1 MCLLGKMWFNPLFRK
16 AVFQLGKNAEI
27 LFLAF
32 TYCLYG
38 VRGQASVILL
48 CGSQNGIRGF
58 RLGRKCCQPLW
69 LQRWGVPPWQS
80 LLCCWGRQVG
90 WEGTWNTPSP
100 FGQRN
105 LGEKEDRPGLLTFL
119 SVFFIYCQETSI
131 LQCGSVLLYGAE
143 QFWTPARRESQER
156 GCVDSEQSIANV
168 SGLIQSTEDA
178 LEKAWAPYSVSEK
191 LTDNAPVSEEP
202 AQAHCQQQAL
212 CSRKQESQ
220 ATRHCP
226 PVWDQGMGES

>member
-16 AVFQLGKNAEI
+16 AVFQLGRNAEI

-32 TYCLYG
+32 IYCLYG

-48 CGSQNGIRGF
+48 CGSQNGKRGF

-69 LQRWGVPPWQS
+69 LQSWGVSWVPPWQS

-105 LGEKEDRPGLLTFL
+105 LGEKEDRPDLLT
-119 SVFFIYCQETSI
+119 
-131 LQCGSVLLYGAE
+131 
-143 QFWTPARRESQER
+143 
-156 GCVDSEQSIANV
+156 
-168 SGLIQSTEDA
+168 
-178 LEKAWAPYSVSEK
+178 VSESYYQSFLFTVK
-191 LTDNAPVSEEP
+191 KQVYSNVVLSSYMGQNSSGTLLEESHRKK
-202 AQAHCQQQAL
+202 AVWIASRAL
-212 CSRKQESQ
+212 QMWVAWSDRQK
-220 ATRHCP
+220 
-226 PVWDQGMGES
+226 ML

>member
-1 MCLLGKMWFNPLFRK
+1 MWFNPLFRK
-16 AVFQLGKNAEI
+16 AVFQLGRNAEI

-38 VRGQASVILL
+38 VRGQGSVILL
-48 CGSQNGIRGF
+48 CGSRNGLRVF
-58 RLGRKCCQPLW
+58 RLGRKCWQPLW
-69 LQRWGVPPWQS
+69 RQSWGVSWVPPWQS
-80 LLCCWGRQVG
+80 LLCCWGDRLDG
-90 WEGTWNTPSP
+90 KELETCLPSLDSKIWEKRRTDLAYSHSY
-100 FGQRN
+100 Q
-105 LGEKEDRPGLLTFL
+105 
-119 SVFFIYCQETSI
+119 SFFIYCQETSI
-131 LQCGSVLLYGAE
+131 LQCGSVLLCGAE
-143 QFWTPARRESQER
+143 QFWNPARRESQER
-156 GCVDSEQSIANV
+156 GCVDREQSIANV
-168 SGLIQSTEDA
+168 SGLIRSTEDA

-220 ATRHCP
+220 ATWHCP